1 MLYAFIPRIHV
12 CAPAVRL
19 TLAQD
24 RVYVPQ
30 QNRLPSWDL
39 GLELFRQHV
48 VCSEQYPIRRNLYG
62 TILTQIQ
69 LEREGTVVSRT
80 AIQSCVD
87 MLVTLNFPE
96 PNVSFYHRP
105 TLYKRQFEDLFL
117 RATSDFYR
125 VEAARAIGAPG
136 APFLAGD
143 SDAGAYLRLVARRLK
158 EEDERVSV
166 YLHDSTGP
174 ELRWLLDK
182 TFLEDHL
189 EQILERPGSGL
200 SVMLD
205 ENRTG
210 DLVLLYQ
217 LFHRVE
223 LGIPALKD
231 GLKRYILA
239 RGHSINTA
247 IAPINSPDQPAEG
260 AAVEAAPKSSAVQT
274 LTIALNWVEQVVQ
287 FKAKFDKV
295 LTQCLQSDV
304 GCETAINEAFE
315 TLINRNP
322 RAPEFISL
330 FIDENLK
337 KGLKGKTE
345 KQVDE
350 VLDQTILLFRYLDQK
365 DAFETYYKTHL
376 GRRLLSGKSASDD
389 AERNMM
395 AKLKVECGHNYVHK
409 LSGMLNDMRLSEEA
423 SQRFMEETSSHPPNG
438 PETMIDEHVTV
449 LTATYWPSQISGT
462 NKQHTVSWPPV
473 LAQAKDRFEGWYH
486 AQHNGRRLAWQPHLG
501 MADVKVQF
509 RARTHELNVS
519 TYALVVL
526 LQFEPGRRAA
536 PTAPDSAEP
545 SAAAGTLVE
554 PTLDY
559 LTLRE
564 RTGIPDGE
572 LRRTLQSLACA
583 KYKIL
588 LKQPKGRDVLDT
600 DRFQFNTNFT
610 CPLAKIKIAQ
620 IVARVETPTEKKETD
635 RRVLEERMHLTDA
648 AIVRIMKNRKSATHS
663 ELITETVRMISTR
676 FRPSLADIKKRIESL
691 IDREYLER
699 LPDNRN
705 TYQYLA

>member
-1 MLYAFIPRIHV
+1 M
-12 CAPAVRL
+12 
-19 TLAQD
+19 
-24 RVYVPQ
+24 PQ
-30 QNRLPSWDL
+30 QNRLPSWEL
-39 GLELFRQHV
+39 GLELFRQNV
-48 VCSEQYPIRRNLYG
+48 VCSDQYPIRRYLYG

-69 LEREGTVVSRT
+69 LEREGTVVSRS

-96 PNVSFYHRP
+96 PNMPFYNRP
-105 TLYKRQFEDLFL
+105 TMYKHEFEDLFL
-117 RATSDFYR
+117 CATSDFYR
-125 VEAARAIGAPG
+125 AEAAAAIGAPG
-136 APFLAGD
+136 APLTAGNA
-143 SDAGAYLRLVARRLK
+143 DAGAYLRLVARRLE

-174 ELRWLLDK
+174 ELRWLLEK
-182 TFLEDHL
+182 ILLEEHL
-189 EQILERPGSGL
+189 DQILERPGSGL
-200 SVMLD
+200 PVMLD
-205 ENRTG
+205 ESRTS
-210 DLVLLYQ
+210 DLQRLYT
-217 LFHRVE
+217 LFRRVDA
-223 LGIPALKD
+223 GIPALKTAM
-231 GLKRYILA
+231 KKHILA
-239 RGHSINTA
+239 RGQAINASITSIDNTKPDA
-247 IAPINSPDQPAEG
+247 RAASDDAPTQPAPTATAPPG
-260 AAVEAAPKSSAVQT
+260 AKSSAVQT
-274 LTIALNWVEQVVQ
+274 LTMALNWVDQVVQ
-287 FKAKFDKV
+287 FKVMFDQV
-295 LTQCLQSDV
+295 LNNCLQSDA

-315 TLINRNP
+315 TFINRNP

-345 KQVDE
+345 EQVDQ

-376 GRRLLSGKSASDD
+376 GRRLLSAKSTSDD

-423 SQRFMEETSSHPPNG
+423 SQSFADETQDWPPTG
-438 PETMIDEHVTV
+438 SEPTIDENVTV
-449 LTATYWPSQISGT
+449 LTSTYWPSQISGT
-462 NKQHTVSWPPV
+462 NKQHTCNWPPV
-473 LAQAKDRFEGWYH
+473 LSQAQKRYEKWYH

-501 MADVKVQF
+501 TADIKVQF
-509 RARTHELNVS
+509 RTRTHELNVS

-536 PTAPDSAEP
+536 PLAENSEEGNTP
-545 SAAAGTLVE
+545 HSAAGTLVE

-559 LTLRE
+559 LTLRDQ
-564 RTGIPDGE
+564 TGIPDGE

-583 KYKIL
+583 KFKIL
-588 LKQPKGRDVLDT
+588 LKEPKGREVLDT
-600 DRFQFNTNFT
+600 DRFRFNAGFT

-620 IVARVETPTEKKETD
+620 IAARVETPTEKRETD

-648 AIVRIMKNRKSATHS
+648 AIVRIMKNRKTAAHQ
-663 ELITETVRMISTR
+663 ELITETVRLISSR
-676 FRPSLADIKKRIESL
+676 FRPSMADIKKRIESL